1 MFISKHYYS
10 KQHQSPIL
18 FCFNQMVSTV
28 ANRINNVYR
37 FFIKKIVQTGDFIFL
52 LDASRGVRDVVMS
65 VSLFICI
72 F

>member
-28 ANRINNVYR
+28 AIRVNTVLF
-37 FFIKKIVQTGDFIFL
+37 FFIKKTGHFYFL
-52 LDASRGVRDVVMS
+52 MDASTGVRDVVMS
-65 VSLFICI
+65 VASLIVF
-72 F
+72 FGNN